1 MAHHSKIYTPK
12 KEEEYIAPFGPVMGY
27 KKMTPSFLR
36 KMNDNKIL
44 FVDLDGTLIKEDLS
58 DLAFYH
64 CLKKS
69 PIKLFVYLIVFL
81 FRGKSYLKEKI
92 SENYIVP
99 IDKLKFNK
107 AALNYVRDVKNHH
120 RVVYLISG
128 SHQSLVNQI
137 DKYLNIFF
145 ESFGTKINFNMV
157 GKNKVKFINE
167 ELKILEFDYLGNSKQ
182 DLPIWEYTKK
192 IIYTNISK
200 DLRKIINYSKLSKY
214 EIKEDFFG

>member
-1 MAHHSKIYTPK
+1 
-12 KEEEYIAPFGPVMGY
+12 
-27 KKMTPSFLR
+27 
-36 KMNDNKIL
+36 MNDNKIL
-44 FVDLDGTLIKEDLS
+44 FIDLDGTLIKEDLS

-145 ESFGTKINFNMV
+145 ESFGTRINFNMV

-214 EIKEDFFG
+214 EIKEDFSDK

>member
-1 MAHHSKIYTPK
+1 
-12 KEEEYIAPFGPVMGY
+12 
-27 KKMTPSFLR
+27 
-36 KMNDNKIL
+36 MNDNKIL

-58 DLAFYH
+58 NLAFYY
-64 CLKKS
+64 CLKKK
-69 PIKLFVYLIVFL
+69 PFKLIAYLVVFL
-81 FRGKSYLKEKI
+81 FKGRSYLKEKI

-99 IDKLKFNK
+99 IEKLNFNK
-107 AALNYVRDVKNHH
+107 ASLNYVKDVKNHH

-137 DKYLNIFF
+137 DKHLNIFF
-145 ESFGTKINFNMV
+145 ESFGTRINFNMV

-182 DLPIWEYTKK
+182 DLPIWRYTEK

-200 DLRKIINYSKLSKY
+200 DLRKIINKSKFGKN
-214 EIKEDFFG
+214 EIKEEF